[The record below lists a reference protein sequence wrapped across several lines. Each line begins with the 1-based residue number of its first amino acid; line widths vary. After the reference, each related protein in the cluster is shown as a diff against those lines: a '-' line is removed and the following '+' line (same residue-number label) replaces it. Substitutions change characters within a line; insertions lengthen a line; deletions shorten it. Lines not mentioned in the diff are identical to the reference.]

1 MMGDDLDNF
10 HSDAVPDPAAQEDPR
25 QGGRR
30 FALDLLET
38 LLLSL
43 LLFFAINAIS
53 ARIRVDGSSMEPTLH
68 SGEFM
73 IVNRLA
79 YRLGSPQT
87 GDVVVFHFPGDPEQ
101 EYIKR
106 VIGLPGDQVL
116 IANGQVMV
124 NGQLLNEPYI
134 AAPPDYEDSKIVPPD
149 TLYVLGDNRNNSS
162 DSHRWGTVALDQ
174 VVGKAILV
182 YWPPAEWG
190 LVEHVM
196 PLAQA
201 Q

>member
-1 MMGDDLDNF
+1 MTGNDLDGF
-10 HSDAVPDPAAQEDPR
+10 HSEATPEPGVTETPR
-25 QGGRR
+25 HSFKR

-43 LLFFAINAIS
+43 LLFIAINAIS

-79 YRLGSPQT
+79 YKLGSPEI
-87 GDVVVFHFPGDPEQ
+87 GDVVVFHYPGNPEQ

-106 VIGLPGDQVL
+106 VIGLPGDYVV
-116 IANGQVMV
+116 IANGQVSV
-124 NGQLLNEPYI
+124 NGQTLVEPYI
-134 AAPPDYEDSKIVPPD
+134 AAAPEYQESTTVPPSM
-149 TLYVLGDNRNNSS
+149 LFVLGDNRNNSS
-162 DSHRWGTVALDQ
+162 DSHSWGPVSLDQ
-174 VVGKAILV
+174 VVGKAVMV
-182 YWPPAEWG
+182 YWPPAQWG

-196 PLAQA
+196 PLSQT

>member
-1 MMGDDLDNF
+1 MMDNDFNGF
-10 HSDAVPDPAAQEDPR
+10 HSEAIPEPTAPENPR
-25 QGGRR
+25 HGYRR

-43 LLFFAINAIS
+43 VLFFAINAVS

-79 YRLGSPQT
+79 YKFAEPQT
-87 GDVVVFHFPGDPEQ
+87 GDVVVFHYPGNPEQ

-106 VIGLPGDQVL
+106 VIGLPGDHVV
-116 IANGQVMV
+116 IANGQVSV
-124 NGQLLNEPYI
+124 NSQLLDEPYI
-134 AAPPDYEDSKIVPPD
+134 AAPPEYEESTIVPPAM
-149 TLYVLGDNRNNSS
+149 LFVLGDNRNNSS
-162 DSHRWGTVALDQ
+162 DSHSWGPVEVDQ
-174 VVGKAILV
+174 VVGKAIMV
-182 YWPPAEWG
+182 YWPPSNWG

-196 PLAQA
+196 PLNRAD
-201 Q
+201 